1 MNFSNAASTN
11 GNLTVSE
18 RALEVKARPVTVR
31 CRVVHLTTVHVA
43 RDVRILGKECKSLA
57 RAGYDVTFLGCFD
70 QDASEGGVRIR
81 GLGSAKGRMSRML
94 WAPWKMYREALRQN
108 AAIYHFHDPELLL
121 VGVLLRLKGKQVI
134 YDAHEDVSADIAVK
148 HYLPGFVRGP
158 VARMVSALEKMCVRK
173 FSGVV
178 TATTPIAERFRGINS
193 RTVVVHNYPELA
205 ELASPSDRPWS
216 SRKMAVAYV
225 GSIAADRG
233 AGEMVKAMALLPGSS
248 AEVSLELA
256 GHFSPA
262 SLQDELANLPGWE
275 KVRVHGVL
283 GRPEVAK
290 LLGEVRAGLVVLSA
304 TPGFLHSAPIKL
316 FEYMSAG
323 IPVIASDF
331 SGFREIVVGREC
343 GQVVDAADPKKIA
356 EAIDYLLANP
366 GEAEQMGQRGRR
378 AVEEKYNWAS
388 EEQKL
393 LKLYEDVETS

>member
-1 MNFSNAASTN
+1 MNASNAASTDEH
-11 GNLTVSE
+11 LTSSE
-18 RALEVKARPVTVR
+18 SAGEAKVGPMTVR

-43 RDVRILGKECKSLA
+43 RDVRILDKECKSLA

-70 QDASEGGVRIR
+70 QDASEGGVRIK
-81 GLGSAKGRMSRML
+81 GVGSAKGRISRML
-94 WAPWKMYREALRQN
+94 WAPWKVYREALRLN
-108 AAIYHFHDPELLL
+108 AEIYHFHDPELLL
-121 VGVLLRLKGKQVI
+121 VGVLLRLKGERVI

-158 VARMVSALEKMCVRK
+158 VARMVSVLEKMCVRK

-178 TATTPIAERFRGINS
+178 TATAPIAERFRRINS
-193 RTVVVHNYPELA
+193 RTAVVHNYPELA
-205 ELASPSDRPWS
+205 ELAPPSDKPWS

-233 AGEMVKAMALLPGSS
+233 GGEMVKAMTLLPGDS

-262 SLQDELANLPGWE
+262 SLPDELAKLPGWK

-283 GRPEVAK
+283 GRPEVAQ
-290 LLGEVRAGLVVLSA
+290 LLGEVRVGLVVLSA

-323 IPVIASDF
+323 IPVVASDF
-331 SGFREIVVGREC
+331 PGFREIVIGCEC
-343 GQVVDAADPKKIA
+343 GLVVDPADPKKIA
-356 EAIDYLLANP
+356 EAIDYLLGNP

-393 LKLYEDVETS
+393 LKLYEDVAAS